1 MLDFSPMVVML
12 AIVLARIL
20 IAAPLIDL
28 GTAMTLGG

>member
-1 MLDFSPMVVML
+1 MAVML
-12 AIVLARIL
+12 VIVLARIL